1 MHWLVARLQLPLGV
15 LQSASFL
22 HMKALHIFSSGHS
35 LLLVNSCPPGQVSQP
50 VGEVQS
56 TEKINRYP
64 LNIRCKV
71 TTFKTEKRNV
81 QAQKFANAQRLLS
94 IGNPGSL
101 ILPKTLFFRQ
111 FTTLI
116 NSKTNDHS
124 LTSKVSMAQL
134 ARA

>member
-22 HMKALHIFSSGHS
+22 HMNSSHIFSLGHIA
-35 LLLVNSCPPGQVSQP
+35 LLVNSCPPGQVSQP

-71 TTFKTEKRNV
+71 TT
-81 QAQKFANAQRLLS
+81 L
-94 IGNPGSL
+94 
-101 ILPKTLFFRQ
+101 
-111 FTTLI
+111 
-116 NSKTNDHS
+116 
-124 LTSKVSMAQL
+124 
-134 ARA
+134 